1 MMVRRRCS
9 ASVSTGASFGC
20 VVKVYFRRERDR
32 NHTSGAVPADCAS
45 LAHLLTSY
53 GVTEVTFETG
63 YFVSRLYFLST

>member
-1 MMVRRRCS
+1 
-9 ASVSTGASFGC
+9 
-20 VVKVYFRRERDR
+20 VVKVYLRRERDR